1 MNENLKNRIVG
12 VIILLTLLIII
23 IPMLFKG
30 SGQKELR
37 YLKIEDQNDI
47 KFKYIDE
54 VKEVSTK
61 NISKTDKL
69 KIIVKE
75 NIIKDVKNLKED
87 SSNYKKKNWIIR
99 IGTFSEKNNALKLL
113 SGLKEIKHQA
123 NVIKLQKNNKILYA
137 VNIGPYFS
145 ASEAK
150 RNFLKII
157 KNNNYKDS
165 YIIESNFKNN

>member
-1 MNENLKNRIVG
+1 M
-12 VIILLTLLIII
+12 
-23 IPMLFKG
+23 
-30 SGQKELR
+30 
-37 YLKIEDQNDI
+37 
-47 KFKYIDE
+47 
-54 VKEVSTK
+54 
-61 NISKTDKL
+61 
-69 KIIVKE
+69 
-75 NIIKDVKNLKED
+75 
-87 SSNYKKKNWIIR
+87 
-99 IGTFSEKNNALKLL
+99 